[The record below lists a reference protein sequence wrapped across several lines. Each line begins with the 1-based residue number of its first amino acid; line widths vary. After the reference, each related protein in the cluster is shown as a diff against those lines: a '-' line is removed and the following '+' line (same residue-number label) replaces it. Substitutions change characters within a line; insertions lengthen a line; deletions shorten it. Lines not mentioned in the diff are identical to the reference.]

1 MIETYEEKKKQKI
14 NSSGLKPVVFNDPS
28 KFGVF
33 MISLTLFGCGIGLIM
48 SINSVLTGFISFVT
62 ILLGLGGTL
71 WSYASTMEE
80 D

>member
-33 MISLTLFGCGIGLIM
+33 MISLILFGCGIGLFM
-48 SINSVLTGFISFVT
+48 SVDSVITGLIYFVT
-62 ILLGLGGTL
+62 IFLAFGGIL